1 MSTTTPSPSAPSETS
16 RTREPF
22 ETSIHPLQFSDGEIE
37 NRVAVGSDDT
47 ALAAFAQLGA
57 LRLKAQRCLISLLSK
72 DEEYVLAES
81 TRTLSLQ
88 SDLVHNSRDALFLGT
103 TRFPREEGF
112 SITGLKQW
120 ITTKE
125 RREDPKEDSYYYT
138 DGVSPHW
145 HIISDM
151 RQDASLQKLMIVK
164 AAATMRFYAAVP
176 IRTSNGLVVGSYAI
190 LDDRPR
196 FGISAE
202 EMVFMEDIADTIMG
216 HLEAKHITMQRQ
228 RGDRLIKGL
237 ALFSEGK
244 DSLRD
249 WWLDTHSKKAR
260 GEGARRRRGSIE
272 EGKTQNDRAD
282 EELGMT
288 YRADQIPH
296 GRNPTTT
303 DSKDIQP
310 ASQASKS
317 TLKSGHLAQD
327 KHEGFDLGR
336 EINTAFARSS
346 NLMREAISAEGV
358 AFIDADFH
366 RSKESTK
373 NQAASST
380 DPESDAATGSSGSEA
395 KSLKQETPISPEAQ
409 CALLGFSTKVKST
422 IRGFDASARHSS
434 LPKTFIRSLIR
445 RYPMG
450 KVFNYHDGKALSSS
464 SGTDLSDDFSEG
476 SRSSRSRKRR
486 SREYVDAM
494 TLGEVFSGP
503 RSIAFLP
510 LWDSRRERWR
520 SAVFVWNAAPNRYLD
535 KAEDITYL
543 AAFSNNLMAEL
554 SRLDA
559 IAADQAKATFISS
572 VSHELRSPLH
582 GVLAGVELLQ
592 ESDLSNYQQE
602 MTTTISMAGKTL
614 LDTINNILDFT
625 KINSFSDLERKD
637 RKDKDAHRSSGFKTA
652 DMGEVGVTSAVDLA
666 VLTENVVDT
675 TVTAKSFQASKA
687 KQEEEEDDELAAKAP
702 KQVAVVL
709 NIAKRSNWNLNI
721 SPGSWTRV
729 ITNLLGNSLKYTKQG
744 TITVSLQYK
753 KSEQPNQAL
762 VSLTIEDT
770 GQGIGSEYLRNHL
783 YTPFMQENTHAV
795 GTGLGLSIVKQI
807 IKDFGG
813 HISFESELGRGTKVV
828 VSFNTTFD
836 EDIESEF
843 DVPKRPDGS
852 NLRVALSKS
861 SGIDGERTREKAIKT
876 NTKKTC
882 TEWLDCQ
889 IDSVSASDNTNAFD
903 VCILAEADY
912 EQWQE
917 KRRNS
922 TSQALPPMIVLG
934 SISASSV
941 VRQSASKNAIFIN
954 QPFGPRKMSRALTA
968 ALQSRNQSQS
978 TSEERTLGAVA
989 ASPSVLHIL
998 TKPANVS
1005 TNSDPPPT
1013 YAESKPA
1020 ASMPSTPIS
1029 PQKNLSPAISEVTN
1043 SADPNLRKVLL
1054 VEDNSINMKLLVAT
1068 MRKLKR
1074 PYTCA
1079 GNGLEAVTAY
1089 ASAPSSYA
1097 LILMDISMPVMDGF
1111 TATEL
1116 IRNLEQKNK
1125 WERCTVMALT
1135 GVGDAEAKK
1144 RAFLAGV
1151 DDFMTKPVSMGRLSS
1166 IIKNL
1171 EGGGGEADNNANNAK
1186 PNNKPQID
1194 CHEKTNGHAQQQQQ
1208 HTQEQQIE
1216 VQDFASGIPSSSA
1229 QQGTKRRRSPNTDG
1243 YDDAEDKRKRSI
1255 VEAQA
1260 TSGS

>member
-1 MSTTTPSPSAPSETS
+1 MQ
-16 RTREPF
+16 
-22 ETSIHPLQFSDGEIE
+22 LNDGDIE
-37 NRVAVGSDDT
+37 DRVAVGSDDT

-57 LRLKAQRCLISLLSK
+57 LRLKAQRCIISLVSK
-72 DEEYVLAES
+72 DEEFVLAES

-103 TRFPREEGF
+103 TRFPRDEGL
-112 SITGLKQW
+112 SVIGLKQW
-120 ITTKE
+120 LTTKE
-125 RREDPKEDSYYYT
+125 RRAEPKEDGYYYT
-138 DGVSPHW
+138 DGVGPHW
-145 HIISDM
+145 HIISDL
-151 RQDASLQKLMIVK
+151 RQAADLQNLMMVK
-164 AAATMRFYAAVP
+164 AAPKLRFYVAVP
-176 IRTSNGLVVGSYAI
+176 IRDSNGLIIGSYAI
-190 LDDRPR
+190 LDDQPR
-196 FGISAE
+196 LGISAE

-216 HLEAKHITMQRQ
+216 HLDAKHTALQRQ

-237 ALFSEGK
+237 ALFTEGK
-244 DSLRD
+244 ESLRD
-249 WWLDTHSKKAR
+249 WWLDTHSRQLR
-260 GEGARRRRGSIE
+260 GEGARRRRNSVDDA
-272 EGKTQNDRAD
+272 KTRNDRAD

-288 YRADQIPH
+288 YKADRIPH
-296 GRNPTTT
+296 GRNPSPT
-303 DSKDIQP
+303 DTDTDTQTIQP
-310 ASQASKS
+310 ASQLPKPN
-317 TLKSGHLAQD
+317 LKSGHLAQD

-336 EINTAFARSS
+336 EVNTAFARSS
-346 NLMREAISAEGV
+346 NLMREAMSAEGV

-366 RSKESTK
+366 RTKESTK
-373 NQAASST
+373 NQDSST
-380 DPESDAATGSSGSEA
+380 TDVDTDTANNSSGPELSTP
-395 KSLKQETPISPEAQ
+395 KQETPISPDAQ

-434 LPKTFIRSLIR
+434 LPKAFIRSLIR

-464 SGTDLSDDFSEG
+464 SGTDMSDDVSEG
-476 SRSSRSRKRR
+476 SKNSRSRKRR
-486 SREYVDAM
+486 SREFVDAM
-494 TLGEVFSGP
+494 TLAEVFSHP

-520 SAVFVWNAAPNRYLD
+520 SAAFAWNAAPNRFLN

-559 IAADQAKATFISS
+559 VAADQAKATFISS
-572 VSHELRSPLH
+572 ISHELRSPLH

-625 KINSFSDLERKD
+625 KINSFTDSERKD
-637 RKDKDAHRSSGFKTA
+637 RKETDAKRHHGFKTA

-666 VLTENVVDT
+666 ILTENVVDT

-687 KQEEEEDDELAAKAP
+687 KEEDEDELAAKTP

-709 NIAKRSNWNLNI
+709 NIAKRRNWNLDI

-744 TITVSLQYK
+744 TITVSLQCR
-753 KSEQPNQAL
+753 KSEDPDKAQ

-813 HISFESELGRGTKVV
+813 HISFESELGRGTKVI
-828 VSFNTTFD
+828 VSFHATFE
-836 EDIESEF
+836 EDAES
-843 DVPKRPDGS
+843 DIYIPKHADGTG
-852 NLRVALSKS
+852 LKVALSKS
-861 SGIDGERTREKAIKT
+861 LGKTDGDLALDKVIKT
-876 NTKKTC
+876 NTSKTC
-882 TEWLDCQ
+882 KEWLDCQ
-889 IDSVSASDNTNAFD
+889 TEMVSVSDGADAHD
-903 VCILAEADY
+903 VCILAEDDY
-912 EQWQE
+912 DKWQE
-917 KRRNS
+917 KRRGSRNPRP
-922 TSQALPPMIVLG
+922 TPLVVLG

-954 QPFGPRKMSRALTA
+954 QPFGPRKMSRALA
-968 ALQSRNQSQS
+968 AAMQSRAQSDSNSENQA
-978 TSEERTLGAVA
+978 LGAIA
-989 ASPSVLHIL
+989 SSPSALNIL
-998 TKPANVS
+998 TNHPNVS
-1005 TNSDPPPT
+1005 PNSDPPPT
-1013 YAESKPA
+1013 YAESKPNA
-1020 ASMPSTPIS
+1020 EHDVSSVPPTPTTPAQAPPSRD
-1029 PQKNLSPAISEVTN
+1029 SELEN
-1043 SADPNLRKVLL
+1043 SGLRKVLL

-1074 PYTCA
+1074 PHTCA
-1079 GNGLEAVTAY
+1079 ANGLEAVSAYSTAP
-1089 ASAPSSYA
+1089 ASYA

-1116 IRNLEQKNK
+1116 IRNLEEKNK
-1125 WERCTVMALT
+1125 WGRCTVIALT

-1151 DDFMTKPVSMGRLSS
+1151 DDFMTKPVSMAKLRS
-1166 IIKNL
+1166 IINDL
-1171 EGGGGEADNNANNAK
+1171 EGGNDKGND
-1186 PNNKPQID
+1186 D
-1194 CHEKTNGHAQQQQQ
+1194 STTNGDTNNNSNKNIRNKDGISEKARQNGHQQQQKQ
-1208 HTQEQQIE
+1208 PVQQL
-1216 VQDFASGIPSSSA
+1216 A
-1229 QQGTKRRRSPNTDG
+1229 
-1243 YDDAEDKRKRSI
+1243 
-1255 VEAQA
+1255 
-1260 TSGS
+1260 

>member
-1 MSTTTPSPSAPSETS
+1 LCRCLEA
-16 RTREPF
+16 F
-22 ETSIHPLQFSDGEIE
+22 GTSIHPLQLNDGEIKD
-37 NRVAVGSDDT
+37 RVAIGSDDT

-57 LRLKAQRCLISLLSK
+57 LRLKAQRCIISLVSK
-72 DEEYVLAES
+72 DEEVILAES

-103 TRFPREEGF
+103 TRYPRDQGL
-112 SITGLKQW
+112 SVAGLKEW
-120 ITTKE
+120 MSTKE
-125 RREDPKEDSYYYT
+125 RRQTPKEDDYYYT
-138 DGVSPHW
+138 DGVSSHCY
-145 HIISDM
+145 IISDL
-151 RQDASLQKLMIVK
+151 RKATDLQSLVVVK
-164 AAATMRFYAAVP
+164 AAPKLRFYAAVP
-176 IRTSNGLVVGSYAI
+176 IRTNNGLVIGSYAI

-196 FGISAE
+196 FGISADE
-202 EMVFMEDIADTIMG
+202 LVFMEDIADTIMG
-216 HLEAKHITMQRQ
+216 HLDAKHAALQRE

-249 WWLDTHSKKAR
+249 WWLDTHSRKVR
-260 GEGARRRRGSIE
+260 GEGARRRRNSMDDT
-272 EGKTQNDRAD
+272 KTRNDRAD

-288 YRADQIPH
+288 YGPDEIPH
-296 GRNPTTT
+296 GRTT
-303 DSKDIQP
+303 DTLSIQP
-310 ASQASKS
+310 ASQIPKP
-317 TLKSGHLAQD
+317 TLKTGHLAQD

-336 EINTAFARSS
+336 EVNTAFARSS
-346 NLMREAISAEGV
+346 NLMREAMSAEGV

-366 RSKESTK
+366 RDKESTK
-373 NQAASST
+373 NQDSSNTDHETDTATNSSGPESST
-380 DPESDAATGSSGSEA
+380 P
-395 KSLKQETPISPEAQ
+395 QERTPVSPDTQ

-422 IRGFDASARHSS
+422 VRGFDPSARHSS
-434 LPKTFIRSLIR
+434 LPKAFIRSLIR

-450 KVFNYHDGKALSSS
+450 KVFNFHDGKALSSS
-464 SGTDLSDDFSEG
+464 SGTDMSDDVSEG
-476 SRSSRSRKRR
+476 SKNNRSRKRR
-486 SREYVDAM
+486 SREFVDAM

-520 SAVFVWNAAPNRYLD
+520 SCVFSWNAAPGRFLN

-572 VSHELRSPLH
+572 ISHELRSPLH

-592 ESDLSNYQQE
+592 ESDLNNYQQE

-625 KINSFSDLERKD
+625 KINSFSGPERKD
-637 RKDKDAHRSSGFKTA
+637 RKDKDVNRNTGFKTA

-687 KQEEEEDDELAAKAP
+687 KQEDEHEHGAKTP
-702 KQVAVVL
+702 EQVAVVL
-709 NIAKRSNWNLNI
+709 SIANRPNWNLNI

-753 KSEQPNQAL
+753 KSEEPDKAH
-762 VSLTIEDT
+762 VSLIIEDT

-813 HISFESELGRGTKVV
+813 HITFESELGRGTKVI
-828 VSFNTTFD
+828 VSFQATFE
-836 EDIESEF
+836 EDAESEIHI
-843 DVPKRPDGS
+843 PTRADGS
-852 NLRVALSKS
+852 KLKVALSKS
-861 SGIDGERTREKAIKT
+861 LGKTDGDLARDRTIKT
-876 NTKKTC
+876 NTSRTC
-882 TEWLDCQ
+882 KEWLDCETE
-889 IDSVSASDNTNAFD
+889 SVSVSDGADSFD
-903 VCILAEADY
+903 VCILSEGDY
-912 EQWQE
+912 DHWQE

-922 TSQALPPMIVLG
+922 RDPQSTPMIVLG

-954 QPFGPRKMSRALTA
+954 QPFGPRKMSRALLA
-968 ALQSRNQSQS
+968 AMQSRSHANPTQDNQP
-978 TSEERTLGAVA
+978 LGAIA
-989 ASPSVLHIL
+989 TSPSALEIL
-998 TKPANVS
+998 TKPPHVS
-1005 TNSDPPPT
+1005 SNSDPPPT
-1013 YAESKPA
+1013 YAESRP
-1020 ASMPSTPIS
+1020 STRLDVSYVPSTPNS
-1029 PQKNLSPAISEVTN
+1029 PQRSPNSRESEIN
-1043 SADPNLRKVLL
+1043 NGEDSNLRRVLL

-1074 PYTCA
+1074 PHTCA
-1079 GNGLEAVTAY
+1079 NNGLEAVSAY
-1089 ASAPSSYA
+1089 SSAPNSFA

-1111 TATEL
+1111 AATEL
-1116 IRNLEQKNK
+1116 IRNLEEKNK
-1125 WERCTVMALT
+1125 WNRCTVMALT

-1151 DDFMTKPVSMGRLSS
+1151 DDFMTKPVSMAKLGG

-1171 EGGGGEADNNANNAK
+1171 EGGEDDNGNNNDNTNGNK
-1186 PNNKPQID
+1186 NNNETNNKDECQEKGRQSVQQNPQR
-1194 CHEKTNGHAQQQQQ
+1194 NAVQQP
-1208 HTQEQQIE
+1208 
-1216 VQDFASGIPSSSA
+1216 A
-1229 QQGTKRRRSPNTDG
+1229 
-1243 YDDAEDKRKRSI
+1243 
-1255 VEAQA
+1255 
-1260 TSGS
+1260 

>member
-1 MSTTTPSPSAPSETS
+1 MSSSTQPHPSLSETS
-16 RTREPF
+16 RAREVFKCLEAF
-22 ETSIHPLQFSDGEIE
+22 ETSIHPLQFGDGEVKD
-37 NRVAVGSDDT
+37 RVAVGSDDT

-57 LRLKAQRCLISLLSK
+57 LRLKAQRCLISLVSK
-72 DEEYVLAES
+72 DEEWILAES

-88 SDLVHNSRDALFLGT
+88 SDLVHNSRDALFLGS

-112 SITGLKQW
+112 SLTGLKQW

-125 RREDPKEDSYYYT
+125 RRDDPKEDAYYYT

-145 HIISDM
+145 HIISDV
-151 RQDASLQKLMIVK
+151 RQDADMQKLMLVK
-164 AAATMRFYAAVP
+164 AVSTLRFYAAVP
-176 IRTSNGLVVGSYAI
+176 IRTSDGLVIGTYAI

-196 FGISAE
+196 FGISAD

-216 HLEAKHITMQRQ
+216 HLQAKHTALQRQ

-249 WWLDTHSKKAR
+249 WWLDTHSRKAR
-260 GEGARRRRGSIE
+260 GEGARRRRDSTDEDKIR
-272 EGKTQNDRAD
+272 NDRAD

-288 YRADQIPH
+288 YHADSVPH
-296 GRNPTTT
+296 GRTPAPTDT
-303 DSKDIQP
+303 KENNP
-310 ASQASKS
+310 ASQVPKP
-317 TLKSGHLAQD
+317 TLKPGHLAQD

-358 AFIDADFH
+358 AFVDADFH
-366 RSKESTK
+366 RSKEATK
-373 NQAASST
+373 NQGSSST
-380 DPESDAATGSSGSEA
+380 DPESDTATGSSGPESTSS
-395 KSLKQETPISPEAQ
+395 KDQTPISPDAQ
-409 CALLGFSTKVKST
+409 CALLGFSTKVRST

-450 KVFNYHDGKALSSS
+450 KVFNFHDGKALSSS
-464 SGTDLSDDFSEG
+464 SGTDFSSEDISEG
-476 SRSSRSRKRR
+476 PKKSRSRKRR
-486 SREYVDAM
+486 NREFVDAM

-520 SAVFVWNAAPNRYLD
+520 SAVFVWNAAPNRFLD
-535 KAEDITYL
+535 RAEDITYL

-592 ESDLSNYQQE
+592 ESDLNNYQQE

-625 KINSFSDLERKD
+625 KINSFTDLERKD
-637 RKDKDAHRSSGFKTA
+637 RKEKDAGRSSGFKTA

-687 KQEEEEDDELAAKAP
+687 KHEEEDEDELAAKAP

-709 NIAKRSNWNLNI
+709 NIAKRPNWNLNI

-753 KSEQPNQAL
+753 KSDHPDKAQ

-813 HISFESELGRGTKVV
+813 HITFESELGRGTKVV
-828 VSFNTTFD
+828 VSFNATFE
-836 EDIESEF
+836 EDAESEIH
-843 DVPKRPDGS
+843 VPKCADGG
-852 NLRVALSKS
+852 NLKVALSNS
-861 SGIDGERTREKAIKT
+861 LGTTDGERTRDKIIKT
-876 NTKKTC
+876 NTCKTC
-882 TEWLDCQ
+882 EEWLGCQ
-889 IDSVSASDNTNAFD
+889 TQSVSVSDGADTFD

-912 EQWQE
+912 DQWQE
-917 KRRNS
+917 KRRNLRG
-922 TSQALPPMIVLG
+922 QPPPMIVLG

-954 QPFGPRKMSRALTA
+954 QPFGPRKMSRALAA
-968 ALQSRNQSQS
+968 ALQSRVQSNPTSGNQ
-978 TSEERTLGAVA
+978 TLGAIA
-989 ASPSVLHIL
+989 TSPSALQIL
-998 TKPANVS
+998 TKPAN
-1005 TNSDPPPT
+1005 TDPPPT
-1013 YAESKPA
+1013 YAESRPGLNT
-1020 ASMPSTPIS
+1020 SVPPTPTS
-1029 PQKNLSPAISEVTN
+1029 PEKNATPRINDITN
-1043 SADPNLRKVLL
+1043 GEATNLRKVLL

-1068 MRKLKR
+1068 MRKLRR

-1097 LILMDISMPVMDGF
+1097 LLLMDISMPVMDGF

-1116 IRNLEQKNK
+1116 IRNLEEKNK
-1125 WERCTVMALT
+1125 WNRCTIMALT

-1151 DDFMTKPVSMGRLSS
+1151 DDFMTKPVSMAKLGG

-1171 EGGGGEADNNANNAK
+1171 EGGADNDNADASPRKQTTCNN
-1186 PNNKPQID
+1186 
-1194 CHEKTNGHAQQQQQ
+1194 EKTPQNGHNPQQQNAVQQ
-1208 HTQEQQIE
+1208 L
-1216 VQDFASGIPSSSA
+1216 A
-1229 QQGTKRRRSPNTDG
+1229 
-1243 YDDAEDKRKRSI
+1243 
-1255 VEAQA
+1255 
-1260 TSGS
+1260 

>member
-1 MSTTTPSPSAPSETS
+1 MSSSTKPLGSETS
-16 RTREPF
+16 RAREVF
-22 ETSIHPLQFSDGEIE
+22 RCLEAFGTSIHPLQLNDGEIKD
-37 NRVAVGSDDT
+37 RVAIGSDDT

-57 LRLKAQRCLISLLSK
+57 LRLKAQRCIISLVSK
-72 DEEYVLAES
+72 DEEIILAES

-103 TRFPREEGF
+103 TRYPRDQGL
-112 SITGLKQW
+112 SVAGLKEW
-120 ITTKE
+120 IATKE
-125 RREDPKEDSYYYT
+125 RRETPKEDDYYYT
-138 DGVSPHW
+138 DGISPHCY
-145 HIISDM
+145 IISDL
-151 RQDASLQKLMIVK
+151 RKAADLQSLVVVK
-164 AAATMRFYAAVP
+164 AAPKLRFYAAVP
-176 IRTSNGLVVGSYAI
+176 IRTSNGLVIGSYAI

-196 FGISAE
+196 LGISADE
-202 EMVFMEDIADTIMG
+202 LVFMEDIADTIMG
-216 HLEAKHITMQRQ
+216 HLEAKHAALQRE

-249 WWLDTHSKKAR
+249 WWLDTHSRKVR
-260 GEGARRRRGSIE
+260 GEGSRRRRNSMDDM
-272 EGKTQNDRAD
+272 KTRNDRAD

-288 YRADQIPH
+288 YGPDEIPH
-296 GRNPTTT
+296 GRTT
-303 DSKDIQP
+303 DTLSVQP
-310 ASQASKS
+310 ASQLPKP
-317 TLKSGHLAQD
+317 TLKTGHLAQD

-336 EINTAFARSS
+336 EVNSAFARSS
-346 NLMREAISAEGV
+346 NLMREAMSAEGV

-366 RSKESTK
+366 RDKESTK
-373 NQAASST
+373 NQDSSNTDHETDTATNSSGPESST
-380 DPESDAATGSSGSEA
+380 P
-395 KSLKQETPISPEAQ
+395 KQKTPVSPEAQ

-422 IRGFDASARHSS
+422 VRGFDASARHSS
-434 LPKTFIRSLIR
+434 LPKAFIRSLIR

-450 KVFNYHDGKALSSS
+450 KVFNFHDGKALSSS
-464 SGTDLSDDFSEG
+464 SGTDISSEEFSEG
-476 SRSSRSRKRR
+476 TKNSRSRKRR
-486 SREYVDAM
+486 SREFVDAM

-520 SAVFVWNAAPNRYLD
+520 SCTFVWNQSRFLD

-572 VSHELRSPLH
+572 ISHELRSPLH

-625 KINSFSDLERKD
+625 KINSFTGPERKD
-637 RKDKDAHRSSGFKTA
+637 RKDKDASRNTGFKTA

-687 KQEEEEDDELAAKAP
+687 KQEDEHEHGAKTP

-709 NIAKRSNWNLNI
+709 NIANRPNWNLNI

-753 KSEQPNQAL
+753 KSEEPDKAQ

-813 HISFESELGRGTKVV
+813 HISFESELGRGTKVI
-828 VSFNTTFD
+828 VSFQAAFE
-836 EDIESEF
+836 EDAESEIRI
-843 DVPKRPDGS
+843 PKRADGS
-852 NLRVALSKS
+852 KLKVALSKS
-861 SGIDGERTREKAIKT
+861 LGKTDGDLARDRTIKT
-876 NTKKTC
+876 NTSKTC
-882 TEWLDCQ
+882 QEWLECQ
-889 IDSVSASDNTNAFD
+889 TESVSVSDGADAFD
-903 VCILAEADY
+903 VCILAETDY
-912 EQWQE
+912 DQWQE

-922 TSQALPPMIVLG
+922 RNPQPTPMIVLG

-954 QPFGPRKMSRALTA
+954 QPFGPRKMSRALA
-968 ALQSRNQSQS
+968 AAMQSRSQS
-978 TSEERTLGAVA
+978 NPTSDNQTLGAIA
-989 ASPSVLHIL
+989 SSPSALEIL
-998 TKPANVS
+998 TKPPHVS
-1005 TNSDPPPT
+1005 SNSDPPPT
-1013 YAESKPA
+1013 YAESKPNMGPD
-1020 ASMPSTPIS
+1020 ASSVPSTPTT
-1029 PQKNLSPAISEVTN
+1029 PQRNLTSRNGDNDEDS
-1043 SADPNLRKVLL
+1043 NLRKVLL

-1074 PYTCA
+1074 PHTCA
-1079 GNGLEAVTAY
+1079 ANGLEAVSAY
-1089 ASAPSSYA
+1089 SSAPASYA

-1116 IRNLEQKNK
+1116 IRNLEEKNK
-1125 WERCTVMALT
+1125 WGRCTVIALT

-1151 DDFMTKPVSMGRLSS
+1151 DDFMTKPVSMAKLGGIINNIEGDGDANDNDNKAEKKNTKNTKQDECSEKGRQ
-1166 IIKNL
+1166 N
-1171 EGGGGEADNNANNAK
+1171 
-1186 PNNKPQID
+1186 
-1194 CHEKTNGHAQQQQQ
+1194 AQQQHPQQ
-1208 HTQEQQIE
+1208 NGVQQI
-1216 VQDFASGIPSSSA
+1216 A
-1229 QQGTKRRRSPNTDG
+1229 
-1243 YDDAEDKRKRSI
+1243 
-1255 VEAQA
+1255 
-1260 TSGS
+1260 

>member
-1 MSTTTPSPSAPSETS
+1 
-16 RTREPF
+16 
-22 ETSIHPLQFSDGEIE
+22 LQLSDGEIKD
-37 NRVAVGSDDT
+37 RVAIGSDDT

-57 LRLKAQRCLISLLSK
+57 LRLKAQRCIISLVSK
-72 DEEYVLAES
+72 DEEVILAES

-103 TRFPREEGF
+103 TRYPRDQGL
-112 SITGLKQW
+112 SVAGLKEW

-125 RREDPKEDSYYYT
+125 RRETPKEDDYYYT
-138 DGVSPHW
+138 DGVSSHCY
-145 HIISDM
+145 IISDL
-151 RQDASLQKLMIVK
+151 RKAADLQSLVVVK
-164 AAATMRFYAAVP
+164 AAPKLRFYAAVP
-176 IRTSNGLVVGSYAI
+176 IRTSNGLVIGSYAI

-196 FGISAE
+196 LGISADE
-202 EMVFMEDIADTIMG
+202 LVFMEDIADTIMG
-216 HLEAKHITMQRQ
+216 HLEAKHASLQRE

-249 WWLDTHSKKAR
+249 WWLDTHSRKIR
-260 GEGARRRRGSIE
+260 GEGARRRRNSMDDT
-272 EGKTQNDRAD
+272 KTRNDRAD

-288 YRADQIPH
+288 YGPNEIPH
-296 GRNPTTT
+296 GRTT
-303 DSKDIQP
+303 DTLSIQP
-310 ASQASKS
+310 ASQVPKP
-317 TLKSGHLAQD
+317 TMKTGHLAQD

-336 EINTAFARSS
+336 EVSTAFARSS
-346 NLMREAISAEGV
+346 NLMREAMSAEGV
-358 AFIDADFH
+358 VFIDADFH
-366 RSKESTK
+366 RDKESTK
-373 NQAASST
+373 NQDSST
-380 DPESDAATGSSGSEA
+380 TDHETDTATNSSGPESSTP
-395 KSLKQETPISPEAQ
+395 KQKTPVPPEAQ

-422 IRGFDASARHSS
+422 VRGFDPSARHSS
-434 LPKTFIRSLIR
+434 LPKAFIRSLIR

-450 KVFNYHDGKALSSS
+450 KVFNFHDGKALSSS
-464 SGTDLSDDFSEG
+464 SGTDISSEEFSEG
-476 SRSSRSRKRR
+476 SKNTRSRKRR
-486 SREYVDAM
+486 SREFVDAM

-520 SAVFVWNAAPNRYLD
+520 SCSFVWNSSRFLD

-572 VSHELRSPLH
+572 ISHELRSPLH

-625 KINSFSDLERKD
+625 KINSFTGPERKD
-637 RKDKDAHRSSGFKTA
+637 RKDKDASRNTGFKTA

-666 VLTENVVDT
+666 ILTENVVDT

-687 KQEEEEDDELAAKAP
+687 KQEDENEHGAKTP

-709 NIAKRSNWNLNI
+709 NIANRPNWNLNI

-753 KSEQPNQAL
+753 KSEDPGKAQ

-828 VSFNTTFD
+828 VSFQATFE
-836 EDIESEF
+836 EDAESEIRI
-843 DVPKRPDGS
+843 PRRADGS
-852 NLRVALSKS
+852 KLNVALSKS
-861 SGIDGERTREKAIKT
+861 LGKTDGDLARDRTIKT
-876 NTKKTC
+876 NTSKTC
-882 TEWLDCQ
+882 QEWLECQ
-889 IDSVSASDNTNAFD
+889 TASVSVSDGADAFD
-903 VCILAEADY
+903 VCILAETDY
-912 EQWQE
+912 DQWQE

-922 TSQALPPMIVLG
+922 RNPHPTPMIVLG

-954 QPFGPRKMSRALTA
+954 QPFGPRKMSRALA
-968 ALQSRNQSQS
+968 AAMQSRTQSNPTSDNQ
-978 TSEERTLGAVA
+978 TLGAIA
-989 ASPSVLHIL
+989 SSPSALEIL
-998 TKPANVS
+998 TKPPHVS
-1005 TNSDPPPT
+1005 SNSDPPPT
-1013 YAESKPA
+1013 YAESKPNMGPDV
-1020 ASMPSTPIS
+1020 SSVPSTPTS
-1029 PQKNLSPAISEVTN
+1029 PQKNSTSRNGDNSED
-1043 SADPNLRKVLL
+1043 SNLRKVLL

-1074 PYTCA
+1074 PHTCA
-1079 GNGLEAVTAY
+1079 ANGLEAVSAY
-1089 ASAPSSYA
+1089 SSSPSSYA

-1111 TATEL
+1111 AATEL
-1116 IRNLEQKNK
+1116 IRNLEEKNK
-1125 WERCTVMALT
+1125 WGRCTVIALT

-1151 DDFMTKPVSMGRLSS
+1151 DDFMTKPVSMAKLGG
-1166 IIKNL
+1166 IINNI
-1171 EGGGGEADNNANNAK
+1171 EGDEDDNANDTKND
-1186 PNNKPQID
+1186 NKKD
-1194 CHEKTNGHAQQQQQ
+1194 NKAEKKNTKNTKQEECSEKGRQNAQQQHPQQ
-1208 HTQEQQIE
+1208 TGMQQI
-1216 VQDFASGIPSSSA
+1216 A
-1229 QQGTKRRRSPNTDG
+1229 
-1243 YDDAEDKRKRSI
+1243 
-1255 VEAQA
+1255 
-1260 TSGS
+1260 

>member
-1 MSTTTPSPSAPSETS
+1 MSTSPPPTAPGETS
-16 RTREPF
+16 RTREVFKLLEPF
-22 ETSIHPLQFSDGEIE
+22 ETSIHPLQFSDGVIE

-72 DEEYVLAES
+72 SEEFVLAES

-112 SITGLKQW
+112 SATGLKQW
-120 ITTKE
+120 ITTKD
-125 RREDPKEDSYYYT
+125 RREDPKEDAYYYT

-151 RQDASLQKLMIVK
+151 RQDPALQKLMIVK

-176 IRTSNGLVVGSYAI
+176 IRTSNGLVIGSYAI

-196 FGISAE
+196 FGISAD

-216 HLEAKHITMQRQ
+216 HLEAKHISMQRQ

-249 WWLDTHSKKAR
+249 WWLETHSKKAR

-272 EGKTQNDRAD
+272 EEKAQNDRAD

-288 YRADQIPH
+288 YRADQLPH
-296 GRNPTTT
+296 GRTPTPTPT
-303 DSKDIQP
+303 DSKDIEP

-317 TLKSGHLAQD
+317 ALKPGHMAQD

-380 DPESDAATGSSGSEA
+380 EPDSDAATGSSGSEVT
-395 KSLKQETPISPEAQ
+395 TPKEEKPLTPDAQ
-409 CALLGFSTKVKST
+409 CSLLGFSTKVKST
-422 IRGFDASARHSS
+422 IRGFDPSARHSS
-434 LPKTFIRSLIR
+434 LPKTFVRSLIR

-450 KVFNYHDGKALSSS
+450 KVFNFHDGKALSSS
-464 SGTDLSDDFSEG
+464 SGTDISSDDVSED
-476 SRSSRSRKRR
+476 SKKSRSRKRR
-486 SREYVDAM
+486 SREFVDAM

-520 SAVFVWNAAPNRYLD
+520 SAVFVWNAAPNRFLD
-535 KAEDITYL
+535 RAEDITYL

-592 ESDLSNYQQE
+592 ESELTNYQQE

-637 RKDKDAHRSSGFKTA
+637 RKDKDASRSSGFKTA

-675 TVTAKSFQASKA
+675 TVTAKSFQTSKA
-687 KQEEEEDDELAAKAP
+687 QQEDEDELAAKTP

-744 TITVSLQYK
+744 TITVSLQCK
-753 KSEQPNQAL
+753 KSDQPDKAL

-813 HISFESELGRGTKVV
+813 HIGFESELGRGTKVV
-828 VSFNTTFD
+828 VSFNATFE
-836 EDIESEF
+836 EDMESEF

-852 NLRVALSKS
+852 NLKVALSKS
-861 SGIDGERTREKAIKT
+861 LGTIDGERARDKTIKT

-882 TEWLDCQ
+882 TEWLDCEVE
-889 IDSVSASDNTNAFD
+889 SASASDDTNAFD

-912 EQWQE
+912 EHWQE
-917 KRRNS
+917 KRRNPRS
-922 TSQALPPMIVLG
+922 HSPPPMIVLG
-934 SISASSV
+934 SISASSI

-968 ALQSRNQSQS
+968 ALQSRIQSQS
-978 TSEERTLGAVA
+978 APADQTVGAVA
-989 ASPSVLHIL
+989 SSPSVLHIL
-998 TKPANVS
+998 TKPTILS
-1005 TNSDPPPT
+1005 TNIDPPPT
-1013 YAESKPA
+1013 YTESKPG
-1020 ASMPSTPIS
+1020 ASNPSTPVS
-1029 PQKNLSPAISEVTN
+1029 PQKISSPAASEVIN
-1043 SADPNLRKVLL
+1043 DMDSNLRKVLL

-1089 ASAPSSYA
+1089 ASAPASYA

-1125 WERCTVMALT
+1125 WDRCTVMALT

-1151 DDFMTKPVSMGRLSS
+1151 DDFMTKPVSMGKLGS

-1171 EGGGGEADNNANNAK
+1171 EGEGEKEQDK
-1186 PNNKPQID
+1186 PNI
-1194 CHEKTNGHAQQQQQ
+1194 
-1208 HTQEQQIE
+1208 
-1216 VQDFASGIPSSSA
+1216 
-1229 QQGTKRRRSPNTDG
+1229 TKPNTNKQQLECNEKVQSNG
-1243 YDDAEDKRKRSI
+1243 PQQNHVMQQSA
-1255 VEAQA
+1255 
-1260 TSGS
+1260 

>member
-1 MSTTTPSPSAPSETS
+1 LCRCLEAFGTT
-16 RTREPF
+16 
-22 ETSIHPLQFSDGEIE
+22 IHPLQLNNGEIKD
-37 NRVAVGSDDT
+37 RLAVGSDDT

-57 LRLKAQRCLISLLSK
+57 LRLKAQRCIISLVSK
-72 DEEYVLAES
+72 DEEFVLAES

-103 TRFPREEGF
+103 TRYPRKEGL
-112 SITGLKQW
+112 SVAGLRQW

-125 RREDPKEDSYYYT
+125 RRETPKEDEYYYT
-138 DGVSPHW
+138 DGISPHW
-145 HIISDM
+145 YIISDL
-151 RQDASLQKLMIVK
+151 RKATDIQELIVVK
-164 AAATMRFYAAVP
+164 AAPKLRFYVAVP
-176 IRTSNGLVVGSYAI
+176 IRNSNGLVVGSYAI

-196 FGISAE
+196 LGISAE

-216 HLEAKHITMQRQ
+216 HLDAKHTALQRQ

-244 DSLRD
+244 ESLRD
-249 WWLDTHSKKAR
+249 WWLDTHSRKLR
-260 GEGARRRRGSIE
+260 GEGPRRRRNSIDDL
-272 EGKTQNDRAD
+272 KSRNDRAD

-288 YRADQIPH
+288 YNADQIPH
-296 GRNPTTT
+296 DRNPAST
-303 DSKDIQP
+303 DTPSIQP
-310 ASQASKS
+310 TNQLPKP
-317 TLKSGHLAQD
+317 TLKSGHMAQD

-336 EINTAFARSS
+336 EVNAAFARSS
-346 NLMREAISAEGV
+346 NLMREAMSAEGV

-366 RSKESTK
+366 RTKESTK
-373 NQAASST
+373 NQDSST
-380 DPESDAATGSSGSEA
+380 TDVETDTATSSSGPESSTP
-395 KSLKQETPISPEAQ
+395 KQKAPVSPDAQ

-422 IRGFDASARHSS
+422 VRGFDASARHSS
-434 LPKTFIRSLIR
+434 LPKAFIRSLIR

-450 KVFNYHDGKALSSS
+450 KVFNFHDGKALSSS
-464 SGTDLSDDFSEG
+464 SGTDMSDDVSEG
-476 SRSSRSRKRR
+476 SKTSRSRKRR
-486 SREYVDAM
+486 SREFVDAM
-494 TLGEVFSGP
+494 TLGEVFSNP

-520 SAVFVWNAAPNRYLD
+520 SASFVWNAAPNRYLN

-572 VSHELRSPLH
+572 ISHELRSPLH

-592 ESDLSNYQQE
+592 ESELSNYQQE

-637 RKDKDAHRSSGFKTA
+637 RKETDAKRHHGFKTA

-687 KQEEEEDDELAAKAP
+687 KQEDEDELAAKTP

-709 NIAKRSNWNLNI
+709 NIAKRTNWNLDI

-753 KSEQPNQAL
+753 KSEDPDKAL

-813 HISFESELGRGTKVV
+813 HISFESELGRGTKVI
-828 VSFNTTFD
+828 VSFQASFE
-836 EDIESEF
+836 EDAES
-843 DVPKRPDGS
+843 DIYIPKRADGS
-852 NLRVALSKS
+852 KLKVALSKS
-861 SGIDGERTREKAIKT
+861 LGKTDGDLARDKTVKT
-876 NTKKTC
+876 NTSKTC
-882 TEWLDCQ
+882 KEWLDCQ
-889 IDSVSASDNTNAFD
+889 TELVSVSDGADAFD
-903 VCILAEADY
+903 VCILSEGDY
-912 EQWQE
+912 DQWQE

-922 TSQALPPMIVLG
+922 RNPRPTPIIVLG

-941 VRQSASKNAIFIN
+941 VRQSAAKNAIFIN

-968 ALQSRNQSQS
+968 AMQSRSQS
-978 TSEERTLGAVA
+978 NPNSENQTLGAIA
-989 ASPSVLHIL
+989 TSPSALHIL
-998 TKPANVS
+998 TKPPNVS
-1005 TNSDPPPT
+1005 SNSDPPPT
-1013 YAESKPA
+1013 YTESKPHVNHDVS
-1020 ASMPSTPIS
+1020 SMPPTPTT
-1029 PQKNLSPAISEVTN
+1029 PAKTPTSRDSELEN
-1043 SADPNLRKVLL
+1043 SNLRKVLL

-1074 PYTCA
+1074 PHTCA
-1079 GNGLEAVTAY
+1079 ANGLEAVSAYSTAP
-1089 ASAPSSYA
+1089 ASYA

-1116 IRNLEQKNK
+1116 IRNLEEKNK
-1125 WERCTVMALT
+1125 WGRCAVIALT

-1151 DDFMTKPVSMGRLSS
+1151 DDFMTKPVSMAKLGG
-1166 IIKNL
+1166 IINDL
-1171 EGGGGEADNNANNAK
+1171 EGGSDKSNKDADNDENTGKSN
-1186 PNNKPQID
+1186 
-1194 CHEKTNGHAQQQQQ
+1194 KTNDERSEKSRPNSQQQQ
-1208 HTQEQQIE
+1208 HQHALQQP
-1216 VQDFASGIPSSSA
+1216 A
-1229 QQGTKRRRSPNTDG
+1229 
-1243 YDDAEDKRKRSI
+1243 
-1255 VEAQA
+1255 
-1260 TSGS
+1260 

>member
-1 MSTTTPSPSAPSETS
+1 M
-16 RTREPF
+16 
-22 ETSIHPLQFSDGEIE
+22 
-37 NRVAVGSDDT
+37 
-47 ALAAFAQLGA
+47 
-57 LRLKAQRCLISLLSK
+57 SK
-72 DEEYVLAES
+72 DEEFVLAES

-103 TRFPREEGF
+103 TRFPREESF

-125 RREDPKEDSYYYT
+125 RREDPKEDAYYYT

-151 RQDASLQKLMIVK
+151 RQDSGLQKLMIVK

-176 IRTSNGLVVGSYAI
+176 IRTSNGLVIGSYAI

-196 FGISAE
+196 FGISAD
-202 EMVFMEDIADTIMG
+202 EMIFMEDIADTIMG
-216 HLEAKHITMQRQ
+216 HLEAKHIAMQRQ

-288 YRADQIPH
+288 YRADEIPH
-296 GRNPTTT
+296 GRTPSP
-303 DSKDIQP
+303 DDPKDVQP
-310 ASQASKS
+310 ASQAPKS
-317 TLKSGHLAQD
+317 TLKSGHMAQD

-373 NQAASST
+373 NQVASST
-380 DPESDAATGSSGSEA
+380 DPDSDTATGSSGSEA
-395 KSLKQETPISPEAQ
+395 ISPLLETAPEAQ
-409 CALLGFSTKVKST
+409 CALLGFSTKVRST
-422 IRGFDASARHSS
+422 VRGFDPSARHSS
-434 LPKTFIRSLIR
+434 LPKTFVRSLIR

-450 KVFNYHDGKALSSS
+450 KVFNFHDGKALSSS
-464 SGTDLSDDFSEG
+464 SGTDLSSDDVSED
-476 SRSSRSRKRR
+476 SKKSRSRKRR
-486 SREYVDAM
+486 NREFVDAM
-494 TLGEVFSGP
+494 TLSEVFSGP

-535 KAEDITYL
+535 RAEDITYL

-637 RKDKDAHRSSGFKTA
+637 RKDKDAQRNSGFKTA

-687 KQEEEEDDELAAKAP
+687 KQEDEDELAAKAP

-753 KSEQPNQAL
+753 KSEQPDQAL

-807 IKDFGG
+807 VKDFDG

-828 VSFNTTFD
+828 VSFTTAFE
-836 EDIESEF
+836 EDVDSEF

-861 SGIDGERTREKAIKT
+861 LGTIDGERSRDKAIKT

-882 TEWLDCQ
+882 MDWLNCQ
-889 IDSVSASDNTNAFD
+889 VESVSASDDTNAFD
-903 VCILAEADY
+903 VCVLAEADY

-917 KRRNS
+917 KRRNP
-922 TSQALPPMIVLG
+922 TRQAPPPMIVLG

-941 VRQSASKNAIFIN
+941 VRQSAAKNAIFIN

-968 ALQSRNQSQS
+968 ALQSRIQSQS
-978 TSEERTLGAVA
+978 TPEDQTLGVVA
-989 ASPSVLHIL
+989 SSPSVLHIL
-998 TKPANVS
+998 TKPANVG
-1005 TNSDPPPT
+1005 TNIDPPPT
-1013 YAESKPA
+1013 YTESKPG
-1020 ASMPSTPIS
+1020 ASIPSTPVS
-1029 PQKNLSPAISEVTN
+1029 PQKSPFPAVSEVTN
-1043 SADPNLRKVLL
+1043 NLDPNLRKVLL

-1068 MRKLKR
+1068 MRKMKR

-1125 WERCTVMALT
+1125 WSRCTVMALT

-1151 DDFMTKPVSMGRLSS
+1151 DDFMTKPVSMGRLGS

-1171 EGGGGEADNNANNAK
+1171 EGGGGGGEGEGKEK
-1186 PNNKPQID
+1186 PNKQQTE
-1194 CHEKTNGHAQQQQQ
+1194 CLEKAQQPSG
-1208 HTQEQQIE
+1208 HTQQNHTLEQ
-1216 VQDFASGIPSSSA
+1216 SA
-1229 QQGTKRRRSPNTDG
+1229 
-1243 YDDAEDKRKRSI
+1243 
-1255 VEAQA
+1255 
-1260 TSGS
+1260 

>member
-1 MSTTTPSPSAPSETS
+1 MSTSSPSVAPSETS
-16 RTREPF
+16 RTREVFKLLEPF
-22 ETSIHPLQFSDGEIE
+22 ETSIHPLQFGGGVIE

-72 DEEYVLAES
+72 NEEFVLAES

-125 RREDPKEDSYYYT
+125 RREEPKEDAYYYT

-151 RQDASLQKLMIVK
+151 RQDVALQKLMIVK

-176 IRTSNGLVVGSYAI
+176 IRTSKGLVVGSYAI

-244 DSLRD
+244 ESLRD

-260 GEGARRRRGSIE
+260 GEGARRRRGSIQE
-272 EGKTQNDRAD
+272 EKTQNDRAD

-288 YRADQIPH
+288 YRADEIPH
-296 GRNPTTT
+296 GPTPTPT
-303 DSKDIQP
+303 DLKDIQP
-310 ASQASKS
+310 ASQAAKS
-317 TLKSGHLAQD
+317 TLKPGHLAQD
-327 KHEGFDLGR
+327 KHEGFDIGR
-336 EINTAFARSS
+336 EINMAFARSS

-366 RSKESTK
+366 RSKESTQ
-373 NQAASST
+373 NQATSST
-380 DPESDAATGSSGSEA
+380 DPESDTATGSSGSEA
-395 KSLKQETPISPEAQ
+395 TSPKEEKPLTPDAQ
-409 CALLGFSTKVKST
+409 CALLGFSTKVRST
-422 IRGFDASARHSS
+422 IRGFDPSARHSS

-450 KVFNYHDGKALSSS
+450 KVFNFHDGKALSSS
-464 SGTDLSDDFSEG
+464 SGTELSDDVSDD
-476 SRSSRSRKRR
+476 SKKSRSRKRR
-486 SREYVDAM
+486 SREFVDAM

-559 IAADQAKATFISS
+559 VAADQAKATFISS

-602 MTTTISMAGKTL
+602 MTTTISMAGRTL

-637 RKDKDAHRSSGFKTA
+637 RKDKDASRSSGFKTA

-687 KQEEEEDDELAAKAP
+687 KQEDEDELAAKTP

-709 NIAKRSNWNLNI
+709 NIAKRSNWNLHI

-753 KSEQPNQAL
+753 KSEQPDKAL

-807 IKDFGG
+807 VKDLGG
-813 HISFESELGRGTKVV
+813 HIGFESELGRGTKVV
-828 VSFNTTFD
+828 VSFNATFE
-836 EDIESEF
+836 EDMDSEF
-843 DVPKRPDGS
+843 DVPKRADGS
-852 NLRVALSKS
+852 NLKVALSKPL
-861 SGIDGERTREKAIKT
+861 GTVDGERAREKTIKT

-882 TEWLDCQ
+882 AEWLDCEV
-889 IDSVSASDNTNAFD
+889 DSVSASDDTNAFD

-917 KRRNS
+917 KRRNP
-922 TSQALPPMIVLG
+922 TSQAPPPMIVLG

-968 ALQSRNQSQS
+968 ALKSQIKSQS
-978 TSEERTLGAVA
+978 TPEDQILGAVA
-989 ASPSVLHIL
+989 SSPSVLHIL
-998 TKPANVS
+998 TKPANVG
-1005 TNSDPPPT
+1005 TNIDPPPT
-1013 YAESKPA
+1013 YTESKPG
-1020 ASMPSTPIS
+1020 ASNPSTPIS
-1029 PQKNLSPAISEVTN
+1029 PQKISSPAVGEITN
-1043 SADPNLRKVLL
+1043 DLDPILRKVLL

-1089 ASAPSSYA
+1089 ASAPSTYA

-1125 WERCTVMALT
+1125 WDRCTIMALT

-1151 DDFMTKPVSMGRLSS
+1151 DDFMTKPVSMGKLGS

-1171 EGGGGEADNNANNAK
+1171 EGGQGEQDRNNNNNNNATK
-1186 PNNKPQID
+1186 SNKQQIE
-1194 CHEKTNGHAQQQQQ
+1194 CNEKAQPNGHPQQQ
-1208 HTQEQQIE
+1208 HHAVQQ
-1216 VQDFASGIPSSSA
+1216 SA
-1229 QQGTKRRRSPNTDG
+1229 
-1243 YDDAEDKRKRSI
+1243 
-1255 VEAQA
+1255 
-1260 TSGS
+1260 

>member
-1 MSTTTPSPSAPSETS
+1 
-16 RTREPF
+16 
-22 ETSIHPLQFSDGEIE
+22 
-37 NRVAVGSDDT
+37 
-47 ALAAFAQLGA
+47 
-57 LRLKAQRCLISLLSK
+57 
-72 DEEYVLAES
+72 
-81 TRTLSLQ
+81 
-88 SDLVHNSRDALFLGT
+88 
-103 TRFPREEGF
+103 
-112 SITGLKQW
+112 
-120 ITTKE
+120 
-125 RREDPKEDSYYYT
+125 
-138 DGVSPHW
+138 
-145 HIISDM
+145 
-151 RQDASLQKLMIVK
+151 
-164 AAATMRFYAAVP
+164 
-176 IRTSNGLVVGSYAI
+176 
-190 LDDRPR
+190 
-196 FGISAE
+196 
-202 EMVFMEDIADTIMG
+202 
-216 HLEAKHITMQRQ
+216 
-228 RGDRLIKGL
+228 DRLIKGL

-244 DSLRD
+244 ESLRD

-260 GEGARRRRGSIE
+260 GEGARRRRGSIDE
-272 EGKTQNDRAD
+272 AKSQNDRAD

-288 YRADQIPH
+288 YRADQLPH
-296 GRNPTTT
+296 GRTPTPPG
-303 DSKDIQP
+303 SKDIQP
-310 ASQASKS
+310 ANQAAKS
-317 TLKSGHLAQD
+317 TLKSGHMAQD

-373 NQAASST
+373 NQVASST
-380 DPESDAATGSSGSEA
+380 DPDSDVQTGSSGSEA
-395 KSLKQETPISPEAQ
+395 NSPKQEIPLTPDAQ
-409 CALLGFSTKVKST
+409 CALLGFSTKVRST
-422 IRGFDASARHSS
+422 IRGFDPSARHSS
-434 LPKTFIRSLIR
+434 LPKTFVRSLIR

-450 KVFNYHDGKALSSS
+450 KVFNFHDGKALSSS
-464 SGTDLSDDFSEG
+464 SGTDISSDDVSED
-476 SRSSRSRKRR
+476 SKKSRSRKRR
-486 SREYVDAM
+486 SREFVDAM
-494 TLGEVFSGP
+494 TLSEVFSGP

-520 SAVFVWNAAPNRYLD
+520 SAIFVWNAAPNRFLD

-637 RKDKDAHRSSGFKTA
+637 RKDKDASRSSGFKTA

-687 KQEEEEDDELAAKAP
+687 QQEDEDELAAKTP

-744 TITVSLQYK
+744 TITVGLQYK
-753 KSEQPNQAL
+753 KSEHPDQAL

-828 VSFNTTFD
+828 VSFNATFD
-836 EDIESEF
+836 DDIESEF

-852 NLRVALSKS
+852 NLKVALSKS
-861 SGIDGERTREKAIKT
+861 LGTIDGERSRDKAIKT

-882 TEWLDCQ
+882 TDWLGCQ
-889 IDSVSASDNTNAFD
+889 VDSVSASDDTNAFD

-917 KRRNS
+917 KRRDPA
-922 TSQALPPMIVLG
+922 SQTPPPMIVLG

-968 ALQSRNQSQS
+968 ALKSRIQSQS
-978 TSEERTLGAVA
+978 TPEDQTLGAVA
-989 ASPSVLHIL
+989 SSPSVLHIL
-998 TKPANVS
+998 TKPANLG
-1005 TNSDPPPT
+1005 TNIDPPPT
-1013 YAESKPA
+1013 YTESKPG
-1020 ASMPSTPIS
+1020 ASNPSTPIS
-1029 PQKNLSPAISEVTN
+1029 PQKISSPAVSEVTN
-1043 SADPNLRKVLL
+1043 DLDSNLRKVLL

-1089 ASAPSSYA
+1089 ASAPASYA

-1125 WERCTVMALT
+1125 WDRCTVMALT

-1171 EGGGGEADNNANNAK
+1171 EGGEEEKSNTK
-1186 PNNKPQID
+1186 PNHKQQIERN
-1194 CHEKTNGHAQQQQQ
+1194 EKVQPNGQQQ
-1208 HTQEQQIE
+1208 HHAVQQ
-1216 VQDFASGIPSSSA
+1216 SA
-1229 QQGTKRRRSPNTDG
+1229 
-1243 YDDAEDKRKRSI
+1243 
-1255 VEAQA
+1255 
-1260 TSGS
+1260 

>member
-1 MSTTTPSPSAPSETS
+1 MSTSSPSVAPSETS
-16 RTREPF
+16 RTREVFKLLEPF
-22 ETSIHPLQFSDGEIE
+22 ETSIHPLQFNDGVID

-57 LRLKAQRCLISLLSK
+57 LRLKAQRCLISLVSK
-72 DEEYVLAES
+72 TEEFVLAES

-120 ITTKE
+120 ITTKD
-125 RREDPKEDSYYYT
+125 RREDPKEDEYYYT

-151 RQDASLQKLMIVK
+151 RQDSALQKLMIVK

-176 IRTSNGLVVGSYAI
+176 IRASNGLVVGSYAI

-196 FGISAE
+196 FGISAD

-272 EGKTQNDRAD
+272 EGKAQNDRAD

-288 YRADQIPH
+288 YRADQLPH
-296 GRNPTTT
+296 GRTPTLI
-303 DSKDIQP
+303 DPNHVQP
-310 ASQASKS
+310 TNQAPKS
-317 TLKSGHLAQD
+317 TVNVKSGHLAQD
-327 KHEGFDLGR
+327 KHEGFDLDR

-373 NQAASST
+373 NQGVSST
-380 DPESDAATGSSGSEA
+380 DPESDTATGSSGSEA
-395 KSLKQETPISPEAQ
+395 TSHNAETPLAPDAQ
-409 CALLGFSTKVKST
+409 CALLGFSTKVRST
-422 IRGFDASARHSS
+422 IRGFDPSARHSS

-450 KVFNYHDGKALSSS
+450 KVFNFHDGKALSSS
-464 SGTDLSDDFSEG
+464 SGTDFSDDVSED
-476 SRSSRSRKRR
+476 SKRSRSRKRR
-486 SREYVDAM
+486 SREFVDAM

-637 RKDKDAHRSSGFKTA
+637 RKDKDAGRNSGFKTA

-687 KQEEEEDDELAAKAP
+687 KQEDEDELAAKAP

-753 KSEQPNQAL
+753 KSEHPEQAL
-762 VSLTIEDT
+762 VSLIIEDT

-828 VSFNTTFD
+828 VSFNATFE
-836 EDIESEF
+836 EDTESEF

-852 NLRVALSKS
+852 DLRVALSKS
-861 SGIDGERTREKAIKT
+861 LGTVDGERTRDKTIKT

-889 IDSVSASDNTNAFD
+889 VESVSASDDTKAFD

-912 EQWQE
+912 EHWQE

-922 TSQALPPMIVLG
+922 RSQASPPMIVLG

-968 ALQSRNQSQS
+968 ALQSRIQSQP
-978 TSEERTLGAVA
+978 TSEAQTVGAIA
-989 ASPSVLHIL
+989 SSPSVLHIL
-998 TKPANVS
+998 TKPPNVAK
-1005 TNSDPPPT
+1005 NSDPPPT
-1013 YAESKPA
+1013 YTESKPG
-1020 ASMPSTPIS
+1020 ASVPSTPIS
-1029 PQKNLSPAISEVTN
+1029 PQKSPSSAIKEITN
-1043 SADPNLRKVLL
+1043 DLDPNLPKVLL
-1054 VEDNSINMKLLVAT
+1054 VEDNPINMKLLVAT

-1125 WERCTVMALT
+1125 WDRCTVMALT

-1151 DDFMTKPVSMGRLSS
+1151 DDFLTKPVSMGRLGS
-1166 IIKNL
+1166 IVKNL
-1171 EGGGGEADNNANNAK
+1171 EGGEKGNN
-1186 PNNKPQID
+1186 
-1194 CHEKTNGHAQQQQQ
+1194 
-1208 HTQEQQIE
+1208 HTAATTRPSSDKQQIGCSE
-1216 VQDFASGIPSSSA
+1216 KVKQPNGLARHT
-1229 QQGTKRRRSPNTDG
+1229 TKQL
-1243 YDDAEDKRKRSI
+1243 A
-1255 VEAQA
+1255 
-1260 TSGS
+1260 